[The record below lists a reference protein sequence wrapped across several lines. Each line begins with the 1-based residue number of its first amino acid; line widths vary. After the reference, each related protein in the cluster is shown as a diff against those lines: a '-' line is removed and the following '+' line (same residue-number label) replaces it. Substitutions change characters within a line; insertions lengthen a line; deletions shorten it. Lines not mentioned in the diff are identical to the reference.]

1 MNRLTY
7 SLAALLLGVAAS
19 STAFASPQDVHAS
32 ALSAGQAFGRDSFE
46 SSLASL
52 TSTGSSPRTVK
63 VGYTPL
69 QTEASASLLGGTS
82 YAANSASNK
91 RDSATSEEVPQ
102 NKTLTFLAGVAVII
116 VIAKRRLA
124 ARQF

>member
-46 SSLASL
+46 SSLASMG
-52 TSTGSSPRTVK
+52 STGSSPRTVK
-63 VGYTPL
+63 VGYAPL
-69 QTEASASLLGGTS
+69 QTESSANLLGGS
-82 YAANSASNK
+82 AYAVNSASNK
-91 RDSATSEEVPQ
+91 RDNVSSEELPQ

-116 VIAKRRLA
+116 VIAKRRLS
-124 ARQF
+124 ARKF

>member
-19 STAFASPQDVHAS
+19 TTAFASPQDVHAS

-46 SSLASL
+46 SPISSLA
-52 TSTGSSPRTVK
+52 TTGSSPRTVK
-63 VGYTPL
+63 VGYASL
-69 QTEASASLLGGTS
+69 QTESSANLLGSTS
-82 YAANSASNK
+82 YAVNSTSNK
-91 RDSATSEEVPQ
+91 RDSAASEELPQ
-102 NKTLTFLAGVAVII
+102 NKTLTFLVGAAVIF

-124 ARQF
+124 SRKS